1 MRWSATAAGG
11 RALYAGP
18 VPQLRLALAQVN
30 PVVGDLR
37 GNAELVA
44 TYVGRA
50 ADAGAHL
57 VAFPEMVLTGYPIE
71 DLALRASFVEASTTA
86 LTDLARQL
94 DDNGLGSLPVVLGCL
109 DRVEGA
115 VDSPGVPKGSPQ
127 DAVAVLYRGEVVVR
141 QAKHHLWNYGVGDE
155 IRYFV
160 PGSTLNLVRVAGV
173 DVALAV
179 CEDIWRDGPSAA
191 AAAAGAGML
200 LVVNGSPYERDKD
213 DTRLDL
219 CRRRAVEA
227 GCPLAWVNLVG
238 GQDELVFD
246 GDSIVV
252 DSDGSLL
259 ARGEPFV
266 EQLLTVDL
274 DVRAGGAAPLP
285 QRAGSLQLA
294 RTSLSVEPVAPY
306 PATPVVSAA
315 RPDDM
320 GEVWQAIV
328 LGLRDYARKN
338 GFSSVLLG
346 MSGGIDSTLVAQLAC
361 DAVGPANVHGVS
373 NPSAWST
380 EHSRFDAA
388 EHARRTGLNL
398 RTVPIADLVDAYH
411 KALPGLEGLAAE
423 NLQARLRAVIWMA
436 LSNAEGHLVLA
447 CGNKSELSVGYST
460 IYGDAVGG
468 YGPLKDV
475 PKTLVW
481 ELARWRN
488 DQAASQG
495 EQPPIPENT
504 ISKPPSAELRPNQLD
519 TDSLPDYAV
528 LDDILDDY
536 IERDASSLDLVDM
549 GFDRDVVEHVIRLV
563 DRAEWKRRQYPPG
576 PKISVRN
583 FGRDRRVPITSAWRE
598 HLP

>member
-1 MRWSATAAGG
+1 
-11 RALYAGP
+11 

-30 PVVGDLR
+30 PVVGDLQ
-37 GNAELVA
+37 GNADLVA
-44 TYVGRA
+44 TYARRA

-57 VAFPEMVLTGYPIE
+57 VALPEMVLTGYPIE
-71 DLALRASFVEASTTA
+71 DLALRASFVEASTMA
-86 LTDLARQL
+86 LTDLARRL
-94 DDNGLGSLPVVLGCL
+94 DDDGLGSLPVVLGCL

-127 DAVAVLYRGEVVVR
+127 DAVAVLHRGQVVVR

-191 AAAAGAGML
+191 AAAAGAGL
-200 LVVNGSPYERDKD
+200 LVVVNGSPYERAKD

-219 CRRRAVEA
+219 CRRRAAEA

-246 GDSIVV
+246 GDSMVV
-252 DSDGSLL
+252 DRDGTLL
-259 ARGEPFV
+259 GRGEPFV

-274 DVRAGGAAPLP
+274 DLRAADDAPLP
-285 QRAGSLQLA
+285 EQAGNLRLV
-294 RTSLSVEPVAPY
+294 RTGLSIEPVAPY
-306 PATPVVSAA
+306 PTTPVASAV

-328 LGLRDYARKN
+328 LGLRDYVRKN

-346 MSGGIDSTLVAQLAC
+346 MSGGIDSTVVAQLAC
-361 DAVGPANVHGVS
+361 DAVGPDRVNGVS

-380 EHSRFDAA
+380 EHSRSDAA

-398 RTVPIADLVDAYH
+398 RTVPIADLVDAYG

-447 CGNKSELSVGYST
+447 CGNKSELSVGYTT

-468 YGPLKDV
+468 YAPIKDV
-475 PKTLVW
+475 PKTMVW

-488 DQAASQG
+488 GAAAARG

-504 ISKPPSAELRPNQLD
+504 IGKPPSAELRPDQLD

-536 IERDASSLDLVDM
+536 IERDASSVDLVHM
-549 GFDRDVVEHVIRLV
+549 GFDRDLVEHVIRLV

>member
-1 MRWSATAAGG
+1 
-11 RALYAGP
+11 

-37 GNAELVA
+37 GNADLVA
-44 TYVGRA
+44 AYVRRA
-50 ADAGAHL
+50 AGADAHL
-57 VAFPEMVLTGYPIE
+57 VALPEMVLTGYPIE
-71 DLALRASFVEASTTA
+71 DLALRASFVEASTRA
-86 LTDLARQL
+86 LADLARRL
-94 DDNGLGSLPVVLGCL
+94 ADDGLGSLPVVLGCL

-115 VDSPGVPKGSPQ
+115 VDSPGVPRGSPQ

-191 AAAAGAGML
+191 AAAAGAGLL

-219 CRRRAVEA
+219 CRRRAAEA
-227 GCPLAWVNLVG
+227 GCPLAWVNRVG

-252 DSDGSLL
+252 DRDGTLL

-274 DVRAGGAAPLP
+274 DLRAASATPLP
-285 QRAGSLQLA
+285 QQAGSLQLV

-306 PATPVVSAA
+306 PAARVAREA

-328 LGLRDYARKN
+328 LGLRDYVRKN

-346 MSGGIDSTLVAQLAC
+346 MSGGIDSTVVAQLAC

-380 EHSRFDAA
+380 EHSRSDAA

-398 RTVPIADLVDAYH
+398 RTVPIADLVDAYNT
-411 KALPGLEGLAAE
+411 ALPGLDGLAAE

-447 CGNKSELSVGYST
+447 CGNKSELSVGYTT

-475 PKTLVW
+475 PKTMVW

-488 DQAASQG
+488 DRAAAQG

-519 TDSLPDYAV
+519 TDSLPDYAL

-536 IERDASSLDLVDM
+536 VERDASSLDLVDM
-549 GFDRDVVEHVIRLV
+549 GFDRDLVEHVIRLV

-576 PKISVRN
+576 PKISIRN

>member
-1 MRWSATAAGG
+1 
-11 RALYAGP
+11 
-18 VPQLRLALAQVN
+18 
-30 PVVGDLR
+30 
-37 GNAELVA
+37 
-44 TYVGRA
+44 
-50 ADAGAHL
+50 
-57 VAFPEMVLTGYPIE
+57 MVLTGYPIE

-274 DVRAGGAAPLP
+274 DLRTAGAAPLP
-285 QRAGSLQLA
+285 QRAGSLRLA
-294 RTSLSVEPVAPY
+294 RTSLSGEPVAPY

-380 EHSRFDAA
+380 EHSRSDAA

-398 RTVPIADLVDAYH
+398 RTVPIADLVDAYN

-495 EQPPIPENT
+495 KPPPIPENT

-519 TDSLPDYAV
+519 TDSLPDYAL

-536 IERDASSLDLVDM
+536 VERDASSLDLVDM

>member
-1 MRWSATAAGG
+1 
-11 RALYAGP
+11 

-30 PVVGDLR
+30 PVVGDLQ
-37 GNAELVA
+37 GNADLVA
-44 TYVGRA
+44 TYARRA

-57 VAFPEMVLTGYPIE
+57 VALPEMVLTGYPIE
-71 DLALRASFVEASTTA
+71 DLALRASFVEASTMA
-86 LTDLARQL
+86 LTDLARRL
-94 DDNGLGSLPVVLGCL
+94 DDDGLGSLPVVLGCL

-127 DAVAVLYRGEVVVR
+127 DAVAVLHRGQVVVR

-160 PGSTLNLVRVAGV
+160 PGSTLNLVRVARV

-191 AAAAGAGML
+191 AAAAGAGL
-200 LVVNGSPYERDKD
+200 LVVVNGSPYERDKD

-219 CRRRAVEA
+219 CRRRAAEA

-246 GDSIVV
+246 GDSMVV
-252 DSDGSLL
+252 DRDGTLL
-259 ARGEPFV
+259 GRGEPFV

-274 DVRAGGAAPLP
+274 DLRAADDAPLP
-285 QRAGSLQLA
+285 EQAGNLRLV
-294 RTSLSVEPVAPY
+294 RTGLSVEPVAPY
-306 PATPVVSAA
+306 PTTPVASAV

-328 LGLRDYARKN
+328 LGLRDYVRKN

-346 MSGGIDSTLVAQLAC
+346 MSGGIDSTVVAQLAC
-361 DAVGPANVHGVS
+361 DAVGPDRVNGVS

-380 EHSRFDAA
+380 EHSRSDAA

-398 RTVPIADLVDAYH
+398 RTVPIADLVDAYG

-447 CGNKSELSVGYST
+447 CGNKSELSVGYTT

-468 YGPLKDV
+468 YAPIKDV
-475 PKTLVW
+475 PKTMVW

-488 DQAASQG
+488 GAAAARG

-504 ISKPPSAELRPNQLD
+504 IGKPPSAELRPDQLD

-536 IERDASSLDLVDM
+536 IERDASSVDLVHM
-549 GFDRDVVEHVIRLV
+549 GFDRDLVEHVIRLV

>member
-1 MRWSATAAGG
+1 
-11 RALYAGP
+11 

-37 GNAELVA
+37 GNAELVS
-44 TYVGRA
+44 TFVRRA

-274 DVRAGGAAPLP
+274 DLRAAGAAPLP

-346 MSGGIDSTLVAQLAC
+346 MSGGIDSTVVAQLAC
-361 DAVGPANVHGVS
+361 DAVGPDRVNGVS

-380 EHSRFDAA
+380 EHSRSDAA

-398 RTVPIADLVDAYH
+398 RTVPIADLVDAYG

-447 CGNKSELSVGYST
+447 CGNKSELSVGYTT

-468 YGPLKDV
+468 YAPIKDV
-475 PKTLVW
+475 PKTMVW

-488 DQAASQG
+488 GAAAARG

-504 ISKPPSAELRPNQLD
+504 IGKPPSAELRPDQLD

-536 IERDASSLDLVDM
+536 IERDASSVDLVHM
-549 GFDRDVVEHVIRLV
+549 GFDRDLVEHVIRLV

>member
-1 MRWSATAAGG
+1 
-11 RALYAGP
+11 

-30 PVVGDLR
+30 PVVGDLQ
-37 GNAELVA
+37 GNADLVA
-44 TYVGRA
+44 TYARRA

-57 VAFPEMVLTGYPIE
+57 VALPEMVLTGYPIE
-71 DLALRASFVEASTTA
+71 DLALRASFVEASTMA
-86 LTDLARQL
+86 LTDLARRL
-94 DDNGLGSLPVVLGCL
+94 DDDGLGSLPVVLGCL

-127 DAVAVLYRGEVVVR
+127 DAVAVLHRGQVVVR

-160 PGSTLNLVRVAGV
+160 PGSTLNLVRVARV

-191 AAAAGAGML
+191 AAAAGAGL
-200 LVVNGSPYERDKD
+200 LVVVNGSPYERDKD

-219 CRRRAVEA
+219 CRRRAAEA

-246 GDSIVV
+246 GDSMVV
-252 DSDGSLL
+252 DRDGTLL
-259 ARGEPFV
+259 GRGEPFV

-274 DVRAGGAAPLP
+274 DLRAADDAPLP
-285 QRAGSLQLA
+285 EQAGNLRLV
-294 RTSLSVEPVAPY
+294 RTGLSVEPVAPY
-306 PATPVVSAA
+306 PTTPVASAV

-328 LGLRDYARKN
+328 LGLRDYVRKN

-346 MSGGIDSTLVAQLAC
+346 MSGGIDSTVVAQLAC
-361 DAVGPANVHGVS
+361 DAVGPDRVNGVS

-380 EHSRFDAA
+380 EHSRSDAA

-398 RTVPIADLVDAYH
+398 RTVPIADLVDAYG

-447 CGNKSELSVGYST
+447 CGNKSELSVGYTT

-468 YGPLKDV
+468 YAPIKDV
-475 PKTLVW
+475 PKTMVW

-488 DQAASQG
+488 GAAAARG

-504 ISKPPSAELRPNQLD
+504 IGKPPRAELRPDQLD

-536 IERDASSLDLVDM
+536 IERDASSVDLVHM
-549 GFDRDVVEHVIRLV
+549 GFDRDLVEHVIRLV

>member
-1 MRWSATAAGG
+1 
-11 RALYAGP
+11 

-37 GNAELVA
+37 GNADLVA
-44 TYVGRA
+44 AYVRRA
-50 ADAGAHL
+50 AGANAHL
-57 VAFPEMVLTGYPIE
+57 VALPEMVLTGYPIE
-71 DLALRASFVEASTTA
+71 DLALRASFVEASTRA
-86 LTDLARQL
+86 LADLARRL
-94 DDNGLGSLPVVLGCL
+94 ADDGLGSLPVVLGCL

-115 VDSPGVPKGSPQ
+115 VESPGVPKGSPQ

-191 AAAAGAGML
+191 AAAAGAGLL

-219 CRRRAVEA
+219 CRRRAAEA

-252 DSDGSLL
+252 DRDGTLL

-274 DVRAGGAAPLP
+274 DLRAASATPLP
-285 QRAGSLQLA
+285 QQAGSLQLV

-306 PATPVVSAA
+306 PAAPVSSAA

-320 GEVWQAIV
+320 GEVWQAIL
-328 LGLRDYARKN
+328 LGLRDYVRKN

-346 MSGGIDSTLVAQLAC
+346 MSGGIDSTVVAQLAC

-380 EHSRFDAA
+380 EHSRSDAA

-398 RTVPIADLVDAYH
+398 RTVPIADLVDAYNT
-411 KALPGLEGLAAE
+411 ALPGLDGLAAE

-447 CGNKSELSVGYST
+447 CGNKSELSVGYTT

-475 PKTLVW
+475 PKTMVW

-488 DQAASQG
+488 DRAAAQG

-519 TDSLPDYAV
+519 TDSLPDYAL

-536 IERDASSLDLVDM
+536 VERDASSLDLVDM
-549 GFDRDVVEHVIRLV
+549 GFDRDLVEHVIRLV

-576 PKISVRN
+576 PKISIRN

>member
-1 MRWSATAAGG
+1 M
-11 RALYAGP
+11 
-18 VPQLRLALAQVN
+18 PQLRLALAQVN
-30 PVVGDLR
+30 PVVGDLQ
-37 GNAELVA
+37 GNADLVA
-44 TYVGRA
+44 TYARRA

-57 VAFPEMVLTGYPIE
+57 VALPEMVLTGYPIE
-71 DLALRASFVEASTTA
+71 DLALRASFVEASTMA
-86 LTDLARQL
+86 LTDLARRL
-94 DDNGLGSLPVVLGCL
+94 DDDGLGSLPVVLGCL

-127 DAVAVLYRGEVVVR
+127 DAVAVLHRGQVVVR

-191 AAAAGAGML
+191 AAAAGAGL
-200 LVVNGSPYERDKD
+200 LVVVNGSPYERDKD

-219 CRRRAVEA
+219 CRRRAAEA

-246 GDSIVV
+246 GDSMVV
-252 DSDGSLL
+252 DRDGTLL
-259 ARGEPFV
+259 GRGEPFV

-274 DVRAGGAAPLP
+274 DLRAADDAPLP
-285 QRAGSLQLA
+285 EQAGSLRLV
-294 RTSLSVEPVAPY
+294 RTGLSVEPVAPY
-306 PATPVVSAA
+306 PTTPVASAV

-328 LGLRDYARKN
+328 LGLRDYVRKN

-346 MSGGIDSTLVAQLAC
+346 MSGGIDSTVVAQLAC
-361 DAVGPANVHGVS
+361 DAVGPDRVNGVS

-380 EHSRFDAA
+380 EHSRSDAA

-398 RTVPIADLVDAYH
+398 RTVPIADLVDAYG

-447 CGNKSELSVGYST
+447 CGNKSELSVGYTT

-468 YGPLKDV
+468 YAPIKDV
-475 PKTLVW
+475 PKTMVW

-488 DQAASQG
+488 GAAAARG

-504 ISKPPSAELRPNQLD
+504 IGKPPSAELRPDQLD

-536 IERDASSLDLVDM
+536 IERDASSVDLVHM
-549 GFDRDVVEHVIRLV
+549 GFDRDLVEHVIRLV